1 MGTLDWFA
9 VGLYV
14 LTAVGIGVYFTKRAS
29 RSTTDF
35 FVAGRTLPWLIA
47 GTSMVA
53 TSFSADTPL
62 FVAGM
67 SRQTGIFSNWFWW
80 SLAIG
85 QIATVFFFARL
96 WRRTEALTDIEFIV
110 KRYEPS
116 KAISI
121 LRVFKVFFDGVLR
134 NCVIIASVTLAMAK
148 ILKVLLN
155 LSDTAL
161 FHIPVLGDV
170 TSTMV
175 LLFILGGSAVL
186 YSSLSGLYGVVYTD
200 LVQFALAMIGSIG
213 LAVIVYVD
221 ASGGAGLMEKLSGA
235 PDFKSSLLNFF
246 PELSTLNLATFTFF
260 VYIFVVWWAQVPGE
274 GLYVQRLLA
283 TRSEKDSFLSFL
295 WYNICHYIIRPWPW
309 IMVGLLSLYY
319 LPHLEDAETAFP
331 RMIDLFLPVGLKGVM
346 VASLL
351 AAFMSTLDTHLN
363 WGASYLV
370 NDLYRPFIARDKS
383 AKHYVLASRICMV
396 LLTIVALIVTSQLSS
411 ILGAYKYL
419 WMILSG
425 VGTVMIA
432 RWYWWRVNAYSEI
445 AAIVASVIVGNY
457 LEIKLPSTAEAD
469 LFAVRVVIITA
480 VVTSVWVVVTFLT
493 SKTPGKQTAAFYSQM
508 KIGGLGWKKV
518 REAAGIKPVVG
529 EFKENFIAW
538 LSCVVFLYS
547 LLLGIGKFIFHEWS
561 LGLLYLGVTIVS
573 GYILKRFMGKMRF
586 D

>member
-14 LTAVGIGVYFTKRAS
+14 LTAVGIGVYFTKRAG

-53 TSFSADTPL
+53 TTFSADTPL

-134 NCVIIASVTLAMAK
+134 NCVIMGSVTLAMAK

-161 FHIPVLGDV
+161 FHVPVLGDV

-331 RMIDLFLPVGLKGVM
+331 RMIDLFLPVGLKGIM

-370 NDLYRPFIARDKS
+370 NDLYRPFIGKHKS
-383 AKHYVLASRICMV
+383 PKHYVLVSRICMV

-493 SKTPGKQTAAFYSQM
+493 SKTPGKQTAAFYLQM
-508 KIGGLGWKKV
+508 RIGGVGWKKV
-518 REAAGIKPVVG
+518 REAAGIKPIVG

>member
-221 ASGGAGLMEKLSGA
+221 ASSGAGLMEKLSGA

-295 WYNICHYIIRPWPW
+295 WYNICHYVIRPWPW

>member
-1 MGTLDWFA
+1 VSTLDWFT

-53 TSFSADTPL
+53 TTFSADTPV

-67 SRQTGIFSNWFWW
+67 SRQTGIFSNWIWW

-134 NCVIIASVTLAMAK
+134 NCVIMASVTLAMSK

-170 TSTMV
+170 TSTVV

-186 YSSLSGLYGVVYTD
+186 YASLSGLYGVVYTD

-213 LAVIVYVD
+213 LAVIVYID
-221 ASGGAGLMEKLSGA
+221 ASSGNGLMEKLSGA
-235 PDFKSSLLNFF
+235 PDFKSNLLNFF

-309 IMVGLLSLYY
+309 IVVGLLSLYY

-331 RMIDLFLPVGLKGVM
+331 GMIDLFLPVGLKGVM

-370 NDLYRPFIARDKS
+370 NDLYRPFIGRDKS

-396 LLTIVALIVTSQLSS
+396 LLTIVALVVTSQLSS

-457 LEIKLPSTAEAD
+457 LEIKLPSTPEAD

-480 VVTSVWVVVTFLT
+480 VVTFVWVVVTFLT
-493 SKTPGKQTAAFYSQM
+493 SKRPGKQTAAFYSQM
-508 KIGGLGWKKV
+508 KIGGVGWKKV
-518 REAAGIKPVVG
+518 REAAGIKPIVG
-529 EFKENFIAW
+529 ELKENFIAW

-547 LLLGIGKFIFHEWS
+547 LLLGIGKFIFYEWS
-561 LGLLYLGVTIVS
+561 LGLLYLGVMIVS